1 MRNVKERLRM
11 KIIKYPAR
19 IRGEDY
25 TAEVRFCQCE
35 YDMVMI
41 QTELYKGLRKM
52 GQKPEFCYRKLL
64 PIEVFIRE
72 TEGEMR
78 LMEEIHEN

>member
-1 MRNVKERLRM
+1 M

-19 IRGEDY
+19 IRGEDC

-35 YDMVMI
+35 YDIVMI

-52 GQKPEFCYRKLL
+52 GQKPEFCYRKLV

-72 TEGEMR
+72 TEGEIK
-78 LMEEIHEN
+78 LWEECH

>member
-1 MRNVKERLRM
+1 
-11 KIIKYPAR
+11 
-19 IRGEDY
+19 
-25 TAEVRFCQCE
+25 
-35 YDMVMI
+35 MVMI

-52 GQKPEFCYRKLL
+52 GQKPEFCYRKLV

-72 TEGEMR
+72 AEGEMR